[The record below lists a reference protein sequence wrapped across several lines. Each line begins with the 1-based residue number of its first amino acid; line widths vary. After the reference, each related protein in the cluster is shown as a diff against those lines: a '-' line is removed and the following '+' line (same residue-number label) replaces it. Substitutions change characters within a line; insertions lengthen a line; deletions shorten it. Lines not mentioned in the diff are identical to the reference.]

1 MNESSGRKWKM
12 KQNRLVYGVLTA
24 AALAAAVLSGCGS
37 SAGSADSSA
46 AGSSAA
52 GSSAAGSS
60 AASSAADGEKAF
72 ILGGSGP
79 LTGPTASYGLAVQHG
94 EEMAVDEINAAGGI
108 NGYPIK
114 WIFEDDENDPEKA
127 VNAYNALKDDGMQ
140 VFVGATTAGPTLA
153 LTSETER
160 DNMFQMVP
168 SSTAKD
174 VTVPKNVFRMTLSGP
189 VQGGKAAE
197 YIAAHN
203 MAKKVGVL
211 YDSSDTYSGDIYQ
224 QFAEKAKESGLELVD
239 TESYTADSKT
249 DFKAQLTKLK
259 NSGAELVF
267 MPIYYTEAALIL
279 QQAKEVDYAPQFF
292 GGSGMDGIL
301 DIPNFD
307 KSVAENLMLIT
318 SFAADMSDA
327 TAAKFVND
335 YKSRYNV
342 APLQFSA
349 DAYDSMYVVK
359 AAIEKA
365 NLTPDASPEEIS
377 DALQKSMT
385 EITYTGLTGKDVTFT
400 ADGESQ
406 KDLTAVVI
414 KDGAYQ
420 IMK

>member
-1 MNESSGRKWKM
+1 M
-12 KQNRLVYGVLTA
+12 KKQKLAAGMMAAVMA
-24 AALAAAVLSGCGS
+24 MAALTGCGASADSS
-37 SAGSADSSA
+37 SAADSSA

-52 GSSAAGSS
+52 GSSAA
-60 AASSAADGEKAF
+60 AAADGEKMF
-72 ILGGSGP
+72 VLGGSGP
-79 LTGPTASYGLAVQHG
+79 LTGPTANYGLAVQHG
-94 EEMAVDEINAAGGI
+94 EEMAVEEINAAGGI
-108 NGYPIK
+108 NGYQIR
-114 WIFEDDENDPEKA
+114 WEFEDDENDPEKG

-160 DNMFQMVP
+160 DNLFQMVP
-168 SSTAKD
+168 SSTAAD
-174 VTVPKNVFRMTLSGP
+174 VTRPKNVFRMTLSGP

-203 MAKKVGVL
+203 LATKVGVI

-239 TESYTADSKT
+239 AEAYTADSKT
-249 DFKAQLTKLK
+249 DFKAQQTKLK
-259 NSGAELVF
+259 DAGADLVF
-267 MPIYYTEAALIL
+267 MPIYYTEASLIL
-279 QQAKEVDYAPQFF
+279 QQAKELDYAPQFF

-318 SFAADMSDA
+318 SFAADMSDPE
-327 TAAKFVND
+327 AAKFVND
-335 YKSRYNV
+335 YKSRYDV

-349 DAYDSMYVVK
+349 DAYDSVYVVK
-359 AAIEKA
+359 AALEQA

-377 DALQKSMT
+377 DALQTAMT
-385 EITYTGLTGKDVTFT
+385 EITYNGLTGKNVTFT

-406 KDLTAVVI
+406 KELTAVVI

-420 IMK
+420 VME

>member
-1 MNESSGRKWKM
+1 M
-12 KQNRLVYGVLTA
+12 KKQKLAAGMMAAVMA
-24 AALAAAVLSGCGS
+24 MAALTGCGASADSS
-37 SAGSADSSA
+37 SAADSSA

-52 GSSAAGSS
+52 GSSAA
-60 AASSAADGEKAF
+60 AAADGEKMF
-72 ILGGSGP
+72 VLGGSGP
-79 LTGPTASYGLAVQHG
+79 LTGPTANYGLAVQHG
-94 EEMAVDEINAAGGI
+94 EEMAVEEINAAGGI
-108 NGYPIK
+108 NGYQIR
-114 WIFEDDENDPEKA
+114 WEFEDDENDPEKG

-160 DNMFQMVP
+160 DNLFQMVP
-168 SSTAKD
+168 SSTAAD
-174 VTVPKNVFRMTLSGP
+174 VTRPKNVFRMTLSGP

-203 MAKKVGVL
+203 LATKVGVI

-239 TESYTADSKT
+239 AEAYTADSKT

-259 NSGAELVF
+259 DAGADLVF
-267 MPIYYTEAALIL
+267 MPIYYTEASLIL
-279 QQAKEVDYAPQFF
+279 QQAKELDYAPQFF

-318 SFAADMSDA
+318 SFAADMSDPE
-327 TAAKFVND
+327 AAKFVND
-335 YKSRYNV
+335 YKSRYDV

-349 DAYDSMYVVK
+349 DAYDSVYVVK
-359 AAIEKA
+359 AALEQA

-377 DALQKSMT
+377 DALQTAMT
-385 EITYTGLTGKDVTFT
+385 EITYNGLTGKNVTFT

-406 KDLTAVVI
+406 KELTAVVI

-420 IMK
+420 VME